1 MLKTLIK
8 RLNNPPLSRKE
19 QGLFAERL
27 ALLLGASMSLPESIA
42 IMRQA
47 FGKRHLAYFIKLESS
62 LDSGASF
69 ESALSDSMLGF
80 SRTIIL
86 AARIG
91 EKSGTLAESLTAAA
105 SQIERRRA
113 IQSGL
118 ISAMTYPLI
127 IFLASVAIIAFLVFF
142 IIPKIMPTIESLHVP
157 LPMVTIFFMAS
168 SHFLADDW
176 WKILLILFFIGAIF
190 SFLYKKSTWFKNVIH
205 QSILRIPI
213 ISRIIRAHMLS
224 EIFDTVSTLVSAGCP
239 FIEAVSECSVFIGLI
254 PYRTALSHAIAE
266 MQIGSSFSSVTVRYP
281 RLFPNLAVDSIA
293 IGERTGNMEAI
304 LPQMSRY
311 YARELQSAL
320 TGFSKLIEPALM
332 IVVGIIVGAAALSIV
347 LPIYEIS
354 QHLSG

>member
-1 MLKTLIK
+1 MLTKLIK

-27 ALLLGASMSLPESIA
+27 SLLLGASMSLPESIA
-42 IMRQA
+42 IMRHA
-47 FGKRHLAYFIKLESS
+47 FGKNRDVSFTELENS
-62 LDSGASF
+62 LDSGVSF
-69 ESALSDSMLGF
+69 ESALSDSPLGF

-91 EKSGTLAESLTAAA
+91 ERSGTLALSLTAAA

-113 IQSGL
+113 VQTSL
-118 ISAMTYPLI
+118 ISALTYPLI
-127 IFLASVAIIAFLVFF
+127 IFLASVGIIAFLVFF
-142 IIPKIMPTIESLHVP
+142 IMPKIMPTIESLHVP
-157 LPMVTIFFMAS
+157 LPMVTVFFIS
-168 SHFLADDW
+168 FSHFLTDDW
-176 WKILLILFFIGAIF
+176 WKILSILFFIGTIF
-190 SFLYKKSTWFKNVIH
+190 FFLYKKSKWFKNVIH

-213 ISRIIRAHMLS
+213 VSRIIRAHMLS
-224 EIFDTVSTLVSAGCP
+224 EIFDTVSTLVSSGCP
-239 FIEAVSECSVFIGLI
+239 FIEAIAECSSFTSFI
-254 PYRTALSHAIAE
+254 PYRKALFKAIEE
-266 MQIGSSFSSVTVRYP
+266 MQVGSDFSSTMAHYP
-281 RLFPNLAVDSIA
+281 RLFPGLAIDSVA

-332 IVVGIIVGAAALSIV
+332 VAVGIIVGAAALSIV
-347 LPIYEIS
+347 LPIYDIS

>member
-1 MLKTLIK
+1 MLKKLIK
-8 RLNNPPLSRKE
+8 RLNHPPLSRKE

-27 ALLLGASMSLPESIA
+27 SLLLGASMSLPESIA
-42 IMRQA
+42 IMRHA
-47 FGKRHLAYFIKLESS
+47 FGKRRIASFIKLESS

-80 SRTIIL
+80 SRTLIL

-105 SQIERRRA
+105 SQIERRRV

-142 IIPKIMPTIESLHVP
+142 IMPKIMPTIESLHVP
-157 LPMVTIFFMAS
+157 LPIVTRFFIS
-168 SHFLADDW
+168 SSYFLTNDW
-176 WKILLILFFIGAIF
+176 WKILSLGFFIIAIF
-190 SFLYKKSTWFKNVIH
+190 SFFYKKSKWFKNLIH
-205 QSILRIPI
+205 QSLVHIPI
-213 ISRIIRAHMLS
+213 ISRIIRAHILS
-224 EIFDTVSTLVSAGCP
+224 EIFDTVSTLVSSGCP
-239 FIEAVSECSVFIGLI
+239 FIEAIGECSAFIGLI
-254 PYRTALSHAIAE
+254 PYRTALSQAIKE
-266 MQIGSSFSSVTVRYP
+266 MQTGSSFSSVMVRYP

-304 LPQMSRY
+304 FPQMSLY

-332 IVVGIIVGAAALSIV
+332 IAVGIIVGAAALSIV